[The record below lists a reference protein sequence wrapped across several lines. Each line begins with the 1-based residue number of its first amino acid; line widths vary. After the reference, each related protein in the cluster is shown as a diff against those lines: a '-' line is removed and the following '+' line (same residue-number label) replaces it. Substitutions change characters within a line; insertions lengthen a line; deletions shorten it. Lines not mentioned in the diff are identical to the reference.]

1 MNKQCH
7 PAWQNNFLQ
16 ISIAI
21 SNLLK
26 MKFPKIIP
34 RTAEK
39 KFIRDGLKDWP
50 VTVLLGSRQCGKTWL
65 ARPFASAP
73 ENYFDLHNFV
83 DRARLEESN
92 FRALDGLRGTVV
104 IDEAQEMPALF
115 LKLRVLADRAG
126 GATRF
131 IVTGSA
137 SPQLFETSAESLA
150 GRARMLSLGGFSLAE
165 AGVQNWER
173 LWLRGGYPPA
183 FLRGTEAASLEWRQ
197 HYITQFIGKDL
208 PALADTKLGAE
219 QLRRLLMFLAHG
231 HGQYWNHSEVA
242 AALGVSYKTVQRH
255 IELFKG
261 AFILRELAPWFD
273 NAGKRLRKAPK
284 LYFRDSGLLHALL
297 PVKSA
302 AEIYYSPKMGAS
314 WEGFCIEQIVRALR
328 LRDDE
333 LFTWSVAGGA
343 EVDLLV
349 RSGGGLVGIEC
360 KAGDAPGR
368 TSSMLTGME
377 ALRLKKLFV
386 LYPGEKNYPLG
397 DNIEAVGIANFKK
410 LISLIQENL

>member
-1 MNKQCH
+1 MK
-7 PAWQNNFLQ
+7 
-16 ISIAI
+16 I
-21 SNLLK
+21 LK
-26 MKFPKIIP
+26 TIP
-34 RTAEK
+34 RNAEK
-39 KFIRDGLKDWP
+39 KTIRDGLADWP

-73 ENYFDLHNFV
+73 ENYFDLHDFV

-92 FRALDGLRGTVV
+92 LRVLDGLRGTVV

-115 LKLRVLADRAG
+115 AKLRVLADRAD
-126 GATRF
+126 ADNDARF

-137 SPQLFETSAESLA
+137 SPQLFEKSAESLA
-150 GRARMLSLGGFSLAE
+150 GRARMLSLGGFTLGE
-165 AGVQNWER
+165 VGVKNWER

-183 FLRGTEAASLEWRQ
+183 YLRGREDASLEWRR
-197 HYITQFIGKDL
+197 HYITQFIGRDL

-219 QLRRLLMFLAHG
+219 QLRRLLMFLAHC

-242 AALGVSYKTVQRH
+242 AVLGVSYKTVQRH

-261 AFILRELAPWFD
+261 AFVLRELAPWFD

-284 LYFRDSGLLHALL
+284 LFLRDSGLLHALL
-297 PVKSA
+297 GVRTAP
-302 AEIYYSPKMGAS
+302 EIYYSPKMGAS
-314 WEGFCIEQIVRALR
+314 WEGFCIEQTVRALR

-349 RSGGGLVGIEC
+349 RAGRRLFGVEC
-360 KAGDAPGR
+360 KAGDAPRR
-368 TSSMLTGME
+368 TPSMASGVE
-377 ALRLKKLFV
+377 ALKLEKLFV
-386 LYPGEKNYPLG
+386 LYPGTKNYPLG
-397 DNIEAVGIANFKK
+397 EKIEAVGILNFKK
-410 LISLIQENL
+410 MAAEIQAAK